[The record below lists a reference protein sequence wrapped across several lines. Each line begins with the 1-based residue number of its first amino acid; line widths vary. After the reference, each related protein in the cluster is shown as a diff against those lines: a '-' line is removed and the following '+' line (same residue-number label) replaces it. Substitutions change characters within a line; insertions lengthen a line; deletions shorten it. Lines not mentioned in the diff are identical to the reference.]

1 MRVLTKALLYA
12 GLCGVLMGCADA
24 GTALPELEY
33 TVGGCTDE
41 SEASRGGVTSE
52 VEITGG
58 ADSIHVEQSLT
69 YVCCAELELSLEQD
83 GNTLRITE
91 TNVGEVCR
99 CICEYSIVADVT
111 GLDPGE
117 YDVEVWGVEYED
129 LHTPELLEKAQV
141 TLGEGS
147 R

>member
-1 MRVLTKALLYA
+1 MGVLSKALVCA

-24 GTALPELEY
+24 GTPLPKLEY
-33 TVGGCTDE
+33 TVGGCTGE

-58 ADSIHVEQSLT
+58 ADSIHLEQRLT
-69 YVCCAELELSLEQD
+69 YVCCAELELSLERD
-83 GNTLRITE
+83 GNTLRVTE
-91 TNVGEVCR
+91 TNVGEICR
-99 CICEYSIVADVT
+99 CLCEYSIVADVT

-117 YDVEVWGVEYED
+117 YEVEVWGVEYED
-129 LHTPELLEKAQV
+129 LHTPELLEEAQV
-141 TLGEGS
+141 MLGEGS